1 MSKYKLWVVDD
12 EESIRT
18 ICRSAL
24 EDHFVIETFP
34 NGSEALLALNS
45 DKPDLIIT
53 DIKMPGLSGLDLL
66 QKVSERYPDLPTIV
80 ITAHSDIDN
89 ALSAYKGGAFEY
101 LAKPF
106 DLDTIKALA
115 LKAISSSEKTSS
127 EMEESVGIKK
137 SSRIVGQAISLQNV
151 FRAIGKISNSDIT
164 VLIRG
169 ESGTG
174 KELIAQAVHDNS
186 QRKNKPFIA
195 INVAAIPHEL
205 LESELFGHEKGAFT
219 GAQAQRIGRFE
230 QALGGTLFLD
240 EIGDMHPE
248 LQTRLLRVL
257 SSQEF
262 YRVGGHSPIKS
273 DVRIIAATNQSIEEL
288 IKTSK
293 FREDLYHRL
302 NVFKLQLPPLR
313 ERKEDISDLITYFLN
328 TASEELNTELKTIDD
343 KTIEF
348 LKNYTWPGNIRQLEN
363 TCRYLTVMSSSSVI
377 SIDDLPKDIFNE
389 EEKVVNSNNGIS
401 YSWQSNLEEYIRSN
415 ITTDKDI
422 IKKVNAEFEKILIDE
437 SLKASNGIK
446 IEAAKLLGWGRNTLA
461 RKAKNI

>member
-1 MSKYKLWVVDD
+1 MIKSKLWIVDD
-12 EESIRT
+12 EESIRE
-18 ICRSAL
+18 ICKSAL
-24 EDHFVIETFP
+24 EDSFNIETFP

-66 QKVSERYPDLPTIV
+66 QKVSDKYPGLPTIV

-89 ALSAYKGGAFEY
+89 ALSAYRGGAFEY
-101 LAKPF
+101 LPKPF
-106 DLDTIKALA
+106 DVDKIRSLA
-115 LKAISSSEKTSS
+115 LKALNQSDSATTL
-127 EMEESVGIKK
+127 KK
-137 SSRIVGQAISLQNV
+137 SKTMQPPKIIGKAQSLQNL

-186 QRKNKPFIA
+186 KRNIEPFVA
-195 INVAAIPHEL
+195 INVAAIPHDL

-230 QALGGTLFLD
+230 QAQGGTLFLD

-262 YRVGGHSPIKS
+262 YRVGGHRPIKS
-273 DVRIIAATNQSIEEL
+273 DVRIIAATNQSIENL
-288 IKTSK
+288 IKTGK

-302 NVFKLQLPPLR
+302 NVFKLMLPPLR
-313 ERKEDISDLITYFLN
+313 ERKEDIASLITYFLK
-328 TASEELNTELKTIDD
+328 TYAAELSTEEKKIDD
-343 KTIEF
+343 ITLQYLIEF
-348 LKNYTWPGNIRQLEN
+348 NWPGNIRQLEN
-363 TCRYLTVMSSSSVI
+363 ICRYLTVMSASSI
-377 SIDDLPKDIFNE
+377 ITIDDLPDDIFKSNQE
-389 EEKVVNSNNGIS
+389 VNVSSTSG
-401 YSWQSNLEEYIRSN
+401 SWQSDLQQHIRRTISSDN
-415 ITTDKDI
+415 DVLKRIG
-422 IKKVNAEFEKILIDE
+422 VEVEKLLIEE
-437 SLKASNGIK
+437 SLIATDGIK
-446 IEAAKLLGWGRNTLA
+446 SEAAKLLGWGRNTLA
-461 RKAKNI
+461 RKAKKTS

>member
-1 MSKYKLWVVDD
+1 MIKSKLWIVDD
-12 EESIRT
+12 EESIRE
-18 ICRSAL
+18 ICKSAL
-24 EDHFVIETFP
+24 EDSFNIETFP

-66 QKVSERYPDLPTIV
+66 QKVSDKYPGLPTIV

-89 ALSAYKGGAFEY
+89 ALSAYRGGAFEY
-101 LAKPF
+101 LPKPF
-106 DLDTIKALA
+106 DVDKIRSLA
-115 LKAISSSEKTSS
+115 LKALNQSDSATTL
-127 EMEESVGIKK
+127 KK
-137 SSRIVGQAISLQNV
+137 SKTMQPPKIIGKAQSLQNL

-186 QRKNKPFIA
+186 KRNIEPFVA
-195 INVAAIPHEL
+195 INVAAIPHDL

-230 QALGGTLFLD
+230 QAQGGTLFLD

-262 YRVGGHSPIKS
+262 YRVGGHRPIKS
-273 DVRIIAATNQSIEEL
+273 DVRIIAATNQSIENL
-288 IKTSK
+288 IKTGK

-302 NVFKLQLPPLR
+302 NVFKLVLPPLR
-313 ERKEDISDLITYFLN
+313 ERKEDIASLITYFLK
-328 TASEELNTELKTIDD
+328 TYAAELSTEEKRIDD
-343 KTIEF
+343 ITLQYLIEF
-348 LKNYTWPGNIRQLEN
+348 NWPGNIRQLEN
-363 TCRYLTVMSSSSVI
+363 ICRYLTVMSASSI
-377 SIDDLPKDIFNE
+377 ITIDDLPDDIFKSNQE
-389 EEKVVNSNNGIS
+389 VNVSSTSG
-401 YSWQSNLEEYIRSN
+401 SWQSDLQQHIRRTISSDN
-415 ITTDKDI
+415 DVLKRIG
-422 IKKVNAEFEKILIDE
+422 VEVEKLLIEE
-437 SLKASNGIK
+437 SLIATDGIK
-446 IEAAKLLGWGRNTLA
+446 SEAAKLLGWGRNTLA
-461 RKAKNI
+461 RKAKKTN

>member
-12 EESIRT
+12 EESMRT

-53 DIKMPGLSGLDLL
+53 DIKMPGLSGLELL

-115 LKAISSSEKTSS
+115 LKAVSSSEKTSS
-127 EMEESVGIKK
+127 EIESIDIKK

-313 ERKEDISDLITYFLN
+313 ERKEDIPDLITYFLN

-401 YSWQSNLEEYIRSN
+401 YSWQTHLEEYIRSN

-422 IKKVNAEFEKILIDE
+422 IKKVNAEFEKIIIDE